1 MKMTLSEID
10 SFYFKF
16 KNLLVAEKDATL
28 TLKSESGRTQ
38 VTLSVD
44 LDHLLSPEQ
53 HGVHHHARNG
63 LSRQRRR
70 ERRAEARRIKAA
82 EDNNTIDDANAT
94 EEIAVKAS
102 EKVCNNESVDNVG
115 EEPNASNNVNH
126 EFCSNNIYAEKAV
139 DDATLV
145 GEILIKPDPEN
156 DLKDA
161 DVQNLIEYNLKVIG
175 ISPVQIEVKRS
186 HLDVISCTVKIN
198 PIPRKIIE
206 GRTFP
211 FKNWTWKEAVQNG

>member
-1 MKMTLSEID
+1 
-10 SFYFKF
+10 
-16 KNLLVAEKDATL
+16 
-28 TLKSESGRTQ
+28 

-44 LDHLLSPEQ
+44 LDHLLFPEQ
-53 HGVHHHARNG
+53 QVVHHHARSG

-70 ERRAEARRIKAA
+70 ERRAEARRNKAA
-82 EDNNTIDDANAT
+82 EDKNTIHDANTT
-94 EEIAVKAS
+94 EEIAGKAS
-102 EKVCNNESVDNVG
+102 EKVCINETVNTVG
-115 EEPNASNNVNH
+115 EEPNASNNVID
-126 EFCSNNIYAEKAV
+126 EFCSDNIYAEKAV
-139 DDATLV
+139 DEDTLV

-161 DVQNLIEYNLKVIG
+161 DVQNLIEYKLKVIG